1 METFRYQICLLWNSV
16 LIRALQGLTSSNLR
30 DSCQTLTYEPRPHL
44 RMPGCSEICFEV
56 VSVLPYD
63 SDQQLCLG
71 NSRLAQIAGPQRL
84 FGSSGSLKST
94 PSEPRAHLWLHMASF
109 RTWKNKTPCWLCHQ
123 KWQVLL
129 KTFLYPAQCR
139 PLVLLQS

>member
-44 RMPGCSEICFEV
+44 RMPWCSEICFEV

-94 PSEPRAHLWLHMASF
+94 PVNHKRIFGS
-109 RTWKNKTPCWLCHQ
+109 TWP
-123 KWQVLL
+123 VLGL
-129 KTFLYPAQCR
+129 GGTKPPVGYVIKSGRCL
-139 PLVLLQS
+139 